1 MVTFDHKRSNVTFD
15 TKRQF
20 ANKIFMEERSSEEIF
35 IVYLY
40 IVVVV
45 TTSMV
50 YRATFQNIFE
60 IWLELKLKKTGFS
73 SMHDSKI
80 KLYLLLVIFEEKL
93 LVDKIHMPIYRKI
106 RTDFILRWPFMSKS
120 KGILLKNFRFQLME
134 HFILTKL

>member
-1 MVTFDHKRSNVTFD
+1 MVTFDHKRLNVIFD

-50 YRATFQNIFE
+50 NRATFQNIFE
-60 IWLELKLKKTGFS
+60 I
-73 SMHDSKI
+73 
-80 KLYLLLVIFEEKL
+80 
-93 LVDKIHMPIYRKI
+93 
-106 RTDFILRWPFMSKS
+106 
-120 KGILLKNFRFQLME
+120 
-134 HFILTKL
+134 